1 MNKFS
6 YAKKYFFYFVVF
18 AKLIASSAMAG
29 ELNIDVMSFNIRY
42 GTAEDGQNHWDARK
56 SLVFDVIRDS
66 APDIIG
72 LQESLRFQIDEI
84 RDNVPGYEE
93 IGEGKL
99 GGELG
104 EYSAIL
110 YRYDR
115 FYADKSGTFWLSES
129 PEVPSKHWGNTTMA
143 ICTWVRLVDRKSK
156 KTFYIYNTHLDYLSL
171 PSRVRSVRLISDH
184 ITYREYKDPFVLMG
198 DFNAG
203 EDSPTV
209 RYLKGENVGKP
220 VWPMLM
226 DEGLKWL
233 HFPIRYLNRF
243 IRSEVTSLPVI
254 DTFRVLHPDR
264 KKVGTRNRF
273 NGKIDEKKW
282 TIYLCHQVPR
292 YWVQI
297 FCELKKTEDIRPIT
311 TLLRHV

>member
-72 LQESLRFQIDEI
+72 LQESLRFQIDKI

-129 PEVPSKHWGNTTMA
+129 PEVPSKH
-143 ICTWVRLVDRKSK
+143 
-156 KTFYIYNTHLDYLSL
+156 
-171 PSRVRSVRLISDH
+171 
-184 ITYREYKDPFVLMG
+184 
-198 DFNAG
+198 
-203 EDSPTV
+203 
-209 RYLKGENVGKP
+209 
-220 VWPMLM
+220 
-226 DEGLKWL
+226 
-233 HFPIRYLNRF
+233 
-243 IRSEVTSLPVI
+243 
-254 DTFRVLHPDR
+254 
-264 KKVGTRNRF
+264 
-273 NGKIDEKKW
+273 
-282 TIYLCHQVPR
+282 
-292 YWVQI
+292 
-297 FCELKKTEDIRPIT
+297 
-311 TLLRHV
+311 